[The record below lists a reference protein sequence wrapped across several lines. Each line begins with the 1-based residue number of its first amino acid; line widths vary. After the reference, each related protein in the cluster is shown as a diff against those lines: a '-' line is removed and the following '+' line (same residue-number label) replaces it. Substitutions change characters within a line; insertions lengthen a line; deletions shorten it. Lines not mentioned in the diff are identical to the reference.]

1 MNAAPGDAERPTDKP
16 ADGPAIMVRVTDG
29 RTHRLTGLPPGQ
41 RPGMLTMR
49 IHLSG
54 ADAAV
59 DAPVDATDMRALLV
73 GDVLLRALETKGV
86 QVFHTLAGPALSREH
101 SVHLRH
107 AMDGLG
113 IHPPAGETTGTGART
128 DLHVS
133 GAALRP
139 TATATGLW
147 LEVGH
152 VRWDGAP
159 LQRVREE
166 STDGVDPLA
175 VRLALLSSPYHRAVG
190 LTPDMVRDAG
200 RRLTAWRRRV
210 ACWANS
216 PSKPVPGDIAARADA
231 ALADDLGT
239 PGMLELLRHVDTA
252 DTIADG
258 AKFETFALLDRVLG
272 LELTREIGHG

>member
-1 MNAAPGDAERPTDKP
+1 MWTHLADTDMDVDAD
-16 ADGPAIMVRVTDG
+16 ADVTDL
-29 RTHRLTGLPPGQ
+29 RT
-41 RPGMLTMR
+41 
-49 IHLSG
+49 
-54 ADAAV
+54 
-59 DAPVDATDMRALLV
+59 LLV

-86 QVFHTLAGPALSREH
+86 QVFHTLAGPALPHERA
-101 SVHLRH
+101 VRLRH

-113 IHPPAGETTGTGART
+113 IHPPDGETTGTGNRA

-133 GAALRP
+133 ATALRP
-139 TATATGLW
+139 TATGLW

-152 VRWDGAP
+152 VRQDAPP
-159 LQRVREE
+159 LQRVRVENA
-166 STDGVDPLA
+166 DGVDPLA
-175 VRLALLSSPYHRAVG
+175 VRLALLSSPYHRPVG
-190 LTPDMVRDAG
+190 LTSDMLLDAG
-200 RRLTAWRRRV
+200 RRLATWRRRV

-216 PSKPVPGDIAARADA
+216 PSKPVPPDIAARADA